1 MVDRWFNELSI
12 PVPRFIC
19 NRRGPQRSSV
29 KTFSVLSAE
38 VIPRRRFSLGLL
50 LIVAFWCSDS
60 LSIALDKL
68 SEQGLV
74 VEARQ
79 LVRLLKI
86 LGIACERLTQHPV
99 AGVEIDV
106 VGDCR
111 QQVVSM
117 VKAIGRDPPVE
128 VVMAWQKHWQRMLF
142 DIKLS

>member
-19 NRRGPQRSSV
+19 NGRGPQRSSA
-29 KTFSVLSAE
+29 KTFSVIPAE
-38 VIPRRRFSLGLL
+38 VIPRRRYSLGLL
-50 LIVAFWCSDS
+50 LVVAFWCSDS

-74 VEARQ
+74 VERRQ

-99 AGVEIDV
+99 AGVKVDV
-106 VGDCR
+106 VGSYR
-111 QQVVSM
+111 QQVVSI
-117 VKAIGRDPPVE
+117 VNALGRDPPVE
-128 VVMAWQKHWQRMLF
+128 VVMAWQESWQRMLF